1 MSRRQLAVVT
11 VAFALLSAG
20 CGATTPRA
28 GAATAEPAT
37 RPVFSS
43 AKGQAPADTAA
54 APAAY
59 NTSATTQPANVATA
73 ADIADAFDSQLQRM
87 LSSDASSD
95 PSLAALPADERQL
108 LTTVIDSLAA
118 FRMGLRS
125 GDGLMATR
133 VAPLL
138 ALVDHIKSQTPLALP
153 TLALCSKVTQF
164 GIYDPLEPPRFAAGK
179 ETSTIVYC
187 EVENFTSNEQP
198 DGRFATKLSYEAVLY
213 GDGERSAAVLGKK
226 PASIVD
232 VCRNRRRDFFLAD
245 RLTIP
250 ASLPVGKYILKVTVV
265 DELANHVAERTVP
278 ILVAPN

>member
-108 LTTVIDSLAA
+108 LATVIDSLAA

-187 EVENFTSNEQP
+187 EVENFASQLNERKQWET
-198 DGRFATKLSYEAVLY
+198 RLAQEVVLY
-213 GDGERSAAVLGKK
+213 TETGLPVWQDKTETIADQA
-226 PASIVD
+226 
-232 VCRNRRRDFFLAD
+232 RRRRHDFFVVKKTTL
-245 RLTIP
+245 P
-250 ASLPVGKYILKVTVV
+250 ANISIGRYLLKVTIV
-265 DELANHVAERTVP
+265 DQQASRVAEATIPVQF
-278 ILVAPN
+278 VAQ